1 MPSNLIRHPIA
12 KLAPAALLLLAL
24 PGCIS
29 FGDKPPKSLLSLSAD
44 AQIPAGMNNA
54 ARDVNAVSVAI
65 PATPG
70 ALNNQRIAVLSNNAF
85 AYVPK
90 AAWVDTP
97 ARLFRNVLAETIE
110 AKTGRFVPDVRN
122 AAITPDTRL
131 GGTLA
136 AFELLGGQGK
146 VLVIYDASL
155 SKSGS
160 DTVQTRR
167 FEATSPVAAE
177 EPEAVSAALNRAANV
192 VASDVAAW
200 VGTGG

>member
-1 MPSNLIRHPIA
+1 MPFTPLRRHNIA
-12 KLAPAALLLLAL
+12 KLAPLALVLAL

-29 FGDKPPKSLLSLSAD
+29 FGEKPPKSLLSLSSD
-44 AQIPAGMNNA
+44 AQVPSGQNNS
-54 ARDVNAVSVAI
+54 ARDANAISITV

-70 ALNNQRIAVLSNNAF
+70 ALANQRIAVLSNNAF

-97 ARLFRNVLAETIE
+97 ARLFRNVLAETVE
-110 AKTGRFVPDVRN
+110 AKTGRFVPDLRN

-146 VLVIYDASL
+146 VLVIYDATL
-155 SKSGS
+155 AKSGS
-160 DTVQTRR
+160 DVVQTRR
-167 FEATSPVAAE
+167 FEATVPVSGEDATT
-177 EPEAVSAALNRAANV
+177 VTAALNRAANS

-200 VGTGG
+200 VGNPS

>member
-1 MPSNLIRHPIA
+1 MIRHPIA

-29 FGDKPPKSLLSLSAD
+29 FGEKPPKSLLSLTAD
-44 AQIPAGMNNA
+44 AKVPAGVSNS

-90 AAWVDTP
+90 AVWVDTP
-97 ARLFRNVLAETIE
+97 ARLFRNVLAETVE

-131 GGTLA
+131 GGTLV

-146 VLVIYDASL
+146 VLVIYDATL
-155 SKSGS
+155 AKSGS
-160 DTVQTRR
+160 DTIQTRR
-167 FEATSPVAAE
+167 FEATSPVSSE
-177 EPEAVSAALNRAANV
+177 EPEAVSASLNRAANA
-192 VASDVAAW
+192 VANDVAAW
-200 VGTGG
+200 VGNLAG